1 MAMIVMVVNMMVM
14 IVIVTIIM
22 MVMVVVVAMAGA
34 FMRLFFQIKPQN
46 SIHWRDTVGR
56 NDNRRWTGKMRL
68 NHRTGA
74 CLTSRIQLI
83 GL

>member
-1 MAMIVMVVNMMVM
+1 MMMV
-14 IVIVTIIM
+14 I
-22 MVMVVVVAMAGA
+22 VVVAMAGA
-34 FMRLFFQIKPQN
+34 FMRLFFHIKPQN
-46 SIHWRDTVGR
+46 RIHWRDTVGR

-68 NHRTGA
+68 NHRAGA